1 MTTPS
6 TQHGGGL
13 VVSNTQEL
21 AYLLE
26 YQTVTSHGHEAV
38 SDKAPEADIAH
49 SPGVAIITPH
59 NWNTNK
65 PITREG
71 RVHVPLHNPPG
82 ITTRWLLDALDVNFD
97 SEHDGSVERISI
109 YYDGAL
115 VFTTS
120 TKSTSRFYIDFN
132 TTEAGDYGYVR
143 PKGISI
149 TLDLGFPK
157 AHSLIKLHSLTLAYR
172 AVPI

>member
-1 MTTPS
+1 MSTPS
-6 TQHGGGL
+6 TQHGGVL
-13 VVSNTQEL
+13 QIPNTQEL

-38 SDKAPEADIAH
+38 SDKAPEANIAY

-71 RVHVPLHNPPG
+71 RVHVPIHNPPG
-82 ITTRWLLDALDVNFD
+82 ITTSWLLNALDVNFD
-97 SEHDGSVERISI
+97 SEDDGSVEKISI

-115 VFTTS
+115 VVSAS
-120 TKSTSRFYIDFN
+120 TKSTSQFYIEFN
-132 TTEAGDYGYVR
+132 TTEAETYGYVR

-149 TLDLGFPK
+149 ALDLAFPK
-157 AHSLIKLHSLTLAYR
+157 VHSAINLYSITLAYQ

>member
-13 VVSNTQEL
+13 VVSTTQEP

-38 SDKAPEADIAH
+38 PDKAPEADIAH

-65 PITREG
+65 PITKEG
-71 RVHVPLHNPPG
+71 RIHIPIHNPPG
-82 ITTRWLLDALDVNFD
+82 ITTRWLLNALDVNFD
-97 SEHDGSVERISI
+97 SEDDGSVEKISI
-109 YYDGAL
+109 YYDGVL
-115 VFTTS
+115 VVSAS

-132 TTEAGDYGYVR
+132 ATEAETYGYVR

-149 TLDLGFPK
+149 ALDLAFP
-157 AHSLIKLHSLTLAYR
+157 KLHSAIKLYSVTLAYQ